1 MGCREN
7 DGPANIKGHEF
18 FGKINWQHLEAGK
31 AEPPFPPD
39 VSANCFISLF
49 NQSLHKNKIIRM
61 EFVCLFVLFVL
72 LVDE

>member
-1 MGCREN
+1 MGCRES

-39 VSANCFISLF
+39 VSAVFSSV
-49 NQSLHKNKIIRM
+49 QSKPSQ
-61 EFVCLFVLFVL
+61 E
-72 LVDE
+72 

>member
-7 DGPANIKGHEF
+7 DGPPNIKGHEF

-39 VSANCFISLF
+39 VSAILFFCSIKAFI
-49 NQSLHKNKIIRM
+49 KIK
-61 EFVCLFVLFVL
+61 FSFS
-72 LVDE
+72 